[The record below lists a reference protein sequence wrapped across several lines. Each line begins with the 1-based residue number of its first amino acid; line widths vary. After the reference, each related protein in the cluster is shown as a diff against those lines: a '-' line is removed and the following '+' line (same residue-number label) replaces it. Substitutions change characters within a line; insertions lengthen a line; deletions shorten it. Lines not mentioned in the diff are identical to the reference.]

1 MRYSLILS
9 SFFLLFTQCSSS
21 NYETKEHEP
30 QPLMKKREAVYQKS
44 DERQSAPLESTPI
57 DSKLGHIEFVEE
69 FLINYFAKIE
79 SPNFNAYEFY
89 ALEIDQ
95 YFTIKNTN
103 PSFVNQEVRS
113 ADNDYQHKKTILV
126 PHSVDF
132 SHHDRDIDYYT
143 FNVDFSCYRPSKN
156 ALQECEVFAQ
166 VGLNNDNKI
175 VSYIELDIANLEF
188 KPL

>member
-1 MRYSLILS
+1 MLVSNHGKAPSIS
-9 SFFLLFTQCSSS
+9 EGGATTKKLFT
-21 NYETKEHEP
+21 NKGK
-30 QPLMKKREAVYQKS
+30 M
-44 DERQSAPLESTPI
+44 
-57 DSKLGHIEFVEE
+57 E

-79 SPNFNAYEFY
+79 SPNFNAYEYY

-143 FNVDFSCYRPSKN
+143 FNVDFSCYRPSKI

-166 VGLNNDNKI
+166 VGLNNALRAVQLMLDALQAA
-175 VSYIELDIANLEF
+175 YIGATC
-188 KPL
+188 PA

>member
-1 MRYSLILS
+1 M
-9 SFFLLFTQCSSS
+9 
-21 NYETKEHEP
+21 
-30 QPLMKKREAVYQKS
+30 
-44 DERQSAPLESTPI
+44 
-57 DSKLGHIEFVEE
+57 
-69 FLINYFAKIE
+69 
-79 SPNFNAYEFY
+79 
-89 ALEIDQ
+89 
-95 YFTIKNTN
+95 
-103 PSFVNQEVRS
+103 RS

-166 VGLNNDNKI
+166 VGLNNDNEI

>member
-1 MRYSLILS
+1 MLIVKLWNQRARTS
-9 SFFLLFTQCSSS
+9 TFD
-21 NYETKEHEP
+21 E
-30 QPLMKKREAVYQKS
+30 KREAVYQKS
-44 DERQSAPLESTPI
+44 DERQSAPLESTAI

-113 ADNDYQHKKTILV
+113 ADNDYQHKKQSLFLIQWILV
-126 PHSVDF
+126 
-132 SHHDRDIDYYT
+132 IM
-143 FNVDFSCYRPSKN
+143 
-156 ALQECEVFAQ
+156 
-166 VGLNNDNKI
+166 
-175 VSYIELDIANLEF
+175 IEILIIIRLM
-188 KPL
+188 

>member
-1 MRYSLILS
+1 MTGFSIFLSMRYSLILS

-30 QPLMKKREAVYQKS
+30 QPLMKKEAFYQKS

-69 FLINYFAKIE
+69 FLINYFSKIE

-95 YFTIKNTN
+95 
-103 PSFVNQEVRS
+103 
-113 ADNDYQHKKTILV
+113 
-126 PHSVDF
+126 
-132 SHHDRDIDYYT
+132 
-143 FNVDFSCYRPSKN
+143 
-156 ALQECEVFAQ
+156 
-166 VGLNNDNKI
+166 
-175 VSYIELDIANLEF
+175 
-188 KPL
+188 